1 MKNIIGII
9 LLTSFSVLVS
19 CCKHDR
25 NSENRP
31 LFDITFVE
39 EQQTT
44 KLSELFPDA
53 RLVKLET
60 NDSSLVGTRNMKVI
74 FRDGVFYIRSLNEI
88 IMFDA
93 DGNYI
98 GKLSHQGGGPGE
110 YDYISDFDIVDYRGH
125 KEIWIPDF
133 NEILRYAAD
142 TKKHLGTIKL
152 QDGNTKFGVNDIFF
166 VNDSSILVTTNDS
179 LYFKTIDDKGNIRR
193 EFLELDFANSAHSSI
208 AFHRL
213 GNMVYN
219 QINGTNEAA
228 VYYIDAD
235 TFGMRPIINPNDRF
249 VTMKANTDAYES
261 QGMMGQHKY
270 IKENYIEIMCT
281 AAHGNDALINF
292 STPDGKKYLG
302 VSRDGKTQ
310 FYIIDDGTT
319 IENDLVPESDP
330 RFPITIIACHNDNG
344 FIMELDT
351 DNEENPYLLVI
362 E

>member
-1 MKNIIGII
+1 MKNIISII
-9 LLTSFSVLVS
+9 LLTFLLSLIS
-19 CCKHDR
+19 CRKDDKDSM
-25 NSENRP
+25 NKP

-39 EQQTT
+39 KPQTT
-44 KLSELFPDA
+44 KLSQLFPDA

-93 DGNYI
+93 DGNYT

-110 YDYISDFDIVDYRGH
+110 YDYISDFDVVDYKGH

-133 NEILRYAAD
+133 NEILRYD
-142 TKKHLGTIKL
+142 TDSKKHLGTIKL
-152 QDGNTKFGVNDIFF
+152 QDGNTKFGINDIFF

-179 LYFKTIDDKGNIRR
+179 LYFKAIDDKGNIRR

-213 GNMVYN
+213 GNLVFN
-219 QINGTNEAA
+219 PISGTNEAA

-235 TFGMRPIINPNDRF
+235 TFGLRPIINPNDRF

-261 QGMMGQHKY
+261 QGMSGQYKY
-270 IKENYIEIMCT
+270 IKENYIEIMCV

-292 STPDGKKYLG
+292 STPEGKRYLG

-310 FYIIDDGTT
+310 FYTVGDGTT
-319 IENDLVPESDP
+319 IENDLVSEPDSYY
-330 RFPITIIACHNDNG
+330 PITIIACHNDNG
-344 FIMELDT
+344 FLMELDT
-351 DNEENPYLLVI
+351 ESEENPYLLVI